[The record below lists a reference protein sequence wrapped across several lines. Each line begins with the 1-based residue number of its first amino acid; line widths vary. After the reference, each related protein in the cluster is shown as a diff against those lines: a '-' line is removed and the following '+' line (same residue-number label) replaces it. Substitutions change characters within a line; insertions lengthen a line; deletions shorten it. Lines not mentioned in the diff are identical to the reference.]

1 MIQIATWSPHFMK
14 HPVKVSEELWVAH
27 YEVLEL
33 LDDWS
38 VVRVADH

>member
-1 MIQIATWSPHFMK
+1 MK
-14 HPVKVSEELWVAH
+14 HPVEVLEELWIVH